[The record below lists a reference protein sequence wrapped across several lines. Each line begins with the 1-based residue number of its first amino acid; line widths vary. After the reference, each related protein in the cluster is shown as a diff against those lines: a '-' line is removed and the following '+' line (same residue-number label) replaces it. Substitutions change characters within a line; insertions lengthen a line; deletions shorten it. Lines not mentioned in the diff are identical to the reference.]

1 MPLTS
6 LTSETFWL
14 YTCNRY
20 ARGKTQELALT
31 LQNTYGVNVNLL
43 LFLCWCTENNVVVT
57 LSQFTS
63 LANAIEQS
71 EQKLV
76 AHRTKRQQMHPNQ
89 GGDSTNYAAL
99 KAQELGLEREQ
110 QGIIVT
116 TANSLGLHVL
126 PSQVGQSQSSVFNAS
141 IASFVNLYGLREQKV
156 ARSLISQVLCQ

>member
-6 LTSETFWL
+6 LTSETFWS
-14 YTCNRY
+14 YTCERY

-31 LQNTYGVNVNLL
+31 LQDTYGVNVNLL
-43 LFLCWCTENNVVVT
+43 LFLCWCTENNVVVI
-57 LSQFTS
+57 LSQFKS
-63 LANAIEQS
+63 LASAVEQS
-71 EQKLV
+71 DQQLIL
-76 AHRTKRQQMHPNQ
+76 HRAKRKQMHPNQ

-99 KAQELGLEREQ
+99 KAQELDLEREQ

-116 TANSLGLHVL
+116 TAKAMGLHGL